1 MFNSNVFAMIYK
13 NNYRG
18 ISLVVQWLRLCT
30 SNARGASASSIPT
43 WRTKI
48 SYAAWCSQKINKNNY
63 RMCLTERVKSSSNT
77 FN

>member
-1 MFNSNVFAMIYK
+1 MFNSYVFDMIYK

-18 ISLVVQWLRLCT
+18 ISLVVHWLRLCT
-30 SNARGASASSIPT
+30 SNARGASASLIPT

-48 SYAAWCSQKINKNNY
+48 SYAMWRSQKINKNNY
-63 RMCLTERVKSSSNT
+63 RMCLTERVKSSLNT